1 MDLHGDESLIL
12 DMKKRTDRNTAIGP
26 SVDGPEGTPRKTP
39 SNMDGT
45 GETAAKTRMRN
56 SGDGGIYVRGK
67 TWWCKWRH
75 KGKRFYAS
83 TGVRVDAPGSTPEA
97 QMKLAEAV
105 LADRTAP
112 FRFAKEADTLMY
124 FKTKIETLKDLI
136 RETAKSDPIPVIY
149 AYDAYVKS
157 PRRSELSERT
167 LEIVY
172 NDLREFADWIGRK
185 TPMDEITPEIAERY
199 VTDCLGRRDIAP
211 HTFNR
216 KIWHLHHVWKILA
229 PHLSRP
235 VNPWDGITKRKRD
248 SVAREPLSDEE
259 IKAVLDA
266 AGERYG
272 GDLRL
277 LMVVGLNSGMRLG
290 DATTLKWE
298 DVHLDDGFIRVTT
311 QKTGTAAYVPLMPE
325 LETALRERLAHL
337 PTVEGTKEARLKNDR
352 VRPGFEAY
360 VLPRLAYRHLK
371 DHTLISHIVNRAFK
385 MAGIETVKRLDGFS
399 RARPCRGFHSFR
411 ATWITRLAAR
421 GVPQQVI
428 MATVGH
434 TTARTSQHYTHIR
447 ESEVLAA
454 FKGLGVKGVPPMGQ
468 AQPAQIAATMP
479 SPAPMPTPPPSPPP
493 VAPMAGMPQGM
504 SVNGGIP
511 ILTPN
516 GVVFMPMEAIM
527 SAATAYATAN
537 VPRKK

>member
-1 MDLHGDESLIL
+1 MKMKT
-12 DMKKRTDRNTAIGP
+12 DMKPSSIGP
-26 SVDGPEGTPRKTP
+26 SVDGPKKAE
-39 SNMDGT
+39 
-45 GETAAKTRMRN
+45 ETFHSAKTSAKARTRN
-56 SGDGGIYVRGK
+56 NGEGSIYVRGN
-67 TWWCKWRH
+67 TWWCKWSH
-75 KGKRFYAS
+75 KGKKYAVS
-83 TGVRVDAPGSTPEA
+83 TGVKVEAPGSTPEA
-97 QMKLAEAV
+97 QRKLAEAA
-105 LADRTAP
+105 LADHTAP
-112 FRFAKEADTLMY
+112 FRFAREADTLMY

-149 AYDAYVKS
+149 AYDEYVKS

-167 LEIVY
+167 LAVVY

-216 KIWHLHHVWKILA
+216 KVWHLQHVWKILA
-229 PHLSRP
+229 PHLSRAG
-235 VNPWDGITKRKRD
+235 NPWDGITKRKRD

-277 LMVVGLNSGMRLG
+277 LMVVGLNSGMRIG

-298 DVHLDDGFIRVTT
+298 DVHLDDGYIRVTT
-311 QKTGTAAYVPLMPE
+311 QKTGSAAYVPLMPE
-325 LETALRERLAHL
+325 LETALRERLAHP
-337 PTVEGTKEARLKNDR
+337 PTVEGTREARLKGDR

-360 VLPRLAYRHLK
+360 VLPRLACRHLK
-371 DHTLISHIVNRAFK
+371 DNTLISHIVNRAFK

-399 RARPCRGFHSFR
+399 RARPCKGFHSFR

-434 TTARTSQHYTHIR
+434 TTARSLL
-447 ESEVLAA
+447 V
-454 FKGLGVKGVPPMGQ
+454 
-468 AQPAQIAATMP
+468 
-479 SPAPMPTPPPSPPP
+479 
-493 VAPMAGMPQGM
+493 
-504 SVNGGIP
+504 
-511 ILTPN
+511 
-516 GVVFMPMEAIM
+516 
-527 SAATAYATAN
+527 
-537 VPRKK
+537 